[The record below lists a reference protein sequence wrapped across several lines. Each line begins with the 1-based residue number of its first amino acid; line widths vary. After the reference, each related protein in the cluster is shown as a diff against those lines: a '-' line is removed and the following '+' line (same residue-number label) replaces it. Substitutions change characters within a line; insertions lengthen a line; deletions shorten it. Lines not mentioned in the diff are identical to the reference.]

1 MERGSQVA
9 CPCGFAGNMSA
20 IPPEEVQKPLPQK
33 PLPVDEIHVEVPA
46 EVQPEELEAIP
57 EETDEPQPASRRKR
71 KGT

>member
-1 MERGSQVA
+1 
-9 CPCGFAGNMSA
+9 MSA
-20 IPPEEVQKPLPQK
+20 ITPEEVQKPLPQK
-33 PLPVDEIHVEVPA
+33 PLPVEESQVEVPA